1 VTSKAGYWI
10 GGGLIVFAVVVA
22 VLWAVI
28 AGAHL
33 VSTIDDFQRV
43 TIPGTKT
50 VQLGAHKV
58 VLYVE
63 GPAADQRIPPV
74 RVLVT
79 DARTGTPLPIR
90 TYGGSLTYSFHRT
103 GAAQATVAPTHA
115 GAYRV
120 RTSSDTTG
128 YEMAIGDSIASKL
141 VATIAGAFVLGGLFG
156 IAGIVMLVVTGVR
169 RSRRRTPPRDPAW
182 PMPPQSPA

>member
-1 VTSKAGYWI
+1 MTTKAGYWI

-43 TIPGTKT
+43 TIPGTTT

-63 GPAADQRIPPV
+63 GPAADHSIPPV

-103 GAAQATVAPTHA
+103 GSAQATVTPTHA

-120 RTSSDTTG
+120 QTSSERRAMRWRSAT
-128 YEMAIGDSIASKL
+128 ASR
-141 VATIAGAFVLGGLFG
+141 ASSWQ
-156 IAGIVMLVVTGVR
+156 R
-169 RSRRRTPPRDPAW
+169 
-182 PMPPQSPA
+182 SPARSCWAACSASRAS